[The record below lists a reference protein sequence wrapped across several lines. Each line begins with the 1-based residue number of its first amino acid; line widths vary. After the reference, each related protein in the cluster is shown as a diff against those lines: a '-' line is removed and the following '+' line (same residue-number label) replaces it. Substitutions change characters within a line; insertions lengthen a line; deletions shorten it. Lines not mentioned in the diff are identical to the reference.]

1 MKIRNV
7 IVSGRSNYIVFSVV
21 FFTTYCYKVVEA
33 LFFSYVNYLTGGD
46 VLKLLRIKSLR
57 KKGIKAGSSCIV
69 NKLPYKGDT

>member
-7 IVSGRSNYIVFSVV
+7 IVPGRSNYRAFNVV
-21 FFTTYCYKVVEA
+21 FFTTYYYTVLEA

-57 KKGIKAGSSCIV
+57 KKGIKAGSSFIV
-69 NKLPYKGDT
+69 NKLPHKDYT